1 MGGEGSGRLPEKAT
15 VGELLM
21 DDKAFKE
28 HITNQTVAYI
38 PRVINELYDI
48 VLGNAEDEIWDSKNC
63 KLVKRKPSLDTRVK
77 AAKVLKEMTLD
88 KVVSDKKTID
98 TEGQGS
104 LLNLIDD
111 LTAVA
116 RAVEKE
122 KAEKARVVGE
132 LSTVKPH
139 DAADAGGPL
148 EQRHS

>member
-1 MGGEGSGRLPEKAT
+1 MGGEGSGRLPEKVT

-21 DDKAFKE
+21 DEKSFKE
-28 HITNQTVAYI
+28 HISAQTVAYI
-38 PRVINELYDI
+38 PTVITELYNI

-98 TEGQGS
+98 TEGQGN

-111 LTAVA
+111 LTSVA
-116 RAVEKE
+116 RAVEE
-122 KAEKARVVGE
+122 EKARKAKAVGGLHE
-132 LSTVKPH
+132 TVKVTES
-139 DAADAGGPL
+139 PL
-148 EQRHS
+148 EQHHS